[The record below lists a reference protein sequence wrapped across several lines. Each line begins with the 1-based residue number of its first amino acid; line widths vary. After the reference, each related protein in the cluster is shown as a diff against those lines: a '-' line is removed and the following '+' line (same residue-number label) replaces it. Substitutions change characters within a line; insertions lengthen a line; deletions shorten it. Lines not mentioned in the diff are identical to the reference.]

1 MEQQGFIS
9 ALRELLDEY
18 ENGEGV
24 MSQEY
29 VIESARELK
38 NDLLPDNN
46 VLKTYLDDAFNEY
59 DKSKDEVAM
68 MSELITTVQ

>member
-9 ALRELLDEY
+9 ALRDLLDEY
-18 ENGEGV
+18 ENGEGI

-38 NDLLPDNN
+38 DDMLPANS

-59 DKSKDEVAM
+59 NKSKDEVAM
-68 MSELITTVQ
+68 MAELITTVQ